1 MNGKDEGR
9 MLAINKTGFEN
20 ADGSTGIEGAACPW
34 PRGPRVGKRQGQ
46 GWYLLQVKSGAEVR
60 IAEFL
65 KPFGYEVY
73 YPKTMILKRVPLRQM
88 TPSQRKAGAAVSRP
102 QIIPVFPGYPYIR
115 FDLTDE
121 RCHEL
126 FGFAGVYGLH
136 CAGEKPVIVDD
147 AYVNHLKSLEDDTSM
162 IPGSTALADLFA
174 VGDNVLIQDH
184 GPLRGFTAVVQELPH
199 KLRQQLKD
207 GKLEELDESMCATIA
222 IELFGRITLAKAPL
236 SSLEK
241 LK

>member
-1 MNGKDEGR
+1 
-9 MLAINKTGFEN
+9 MLAVNKMGFQN
-20 ADGSTGIEGAACPW
+20 ADGTTGIEGAACPW
-34 PRGPRVGKRQGQ
+34 PRGPRIGKRDGK
-46 GWYLLQVKSGAEVR
+46 GWYLLQVKSGAEVK

-102 QIIPVFPGYPYIR
+102 HIIPVFPGYPYIQ

-121 RCHEL
+121 RCHQL
-126 FGFAGVYGLH
+126 FSFAGVYGLH
-136 CAGEKPVIVDD
+136 CAGDRPVIVDD
-147 AYVNHLKSLEDDTSM
+147 VYVNHLKSFEDSDTGM

-174 VGDNVLIQDH
+174 VGDHVRIQDF
-184 GPLRGFTAVVQELPH
+184 GPLRGFTAVIEQLPH
-199 KLRQQLKD
+199 KLQQQLRD

-222 IELFGRITLAKAPL
+222 IEIFGRVTLAKAPL
-236 SSLEK
+236 SSLES